1 MLDSIAVSVFVLF
14 YLSLTIRNKKDS
26 DCDWSGL
33 KIHKGKS
40 HKLQSTTPVTTPVS
54 ISSPV
59 TTPTPL
65 TEPVFR
71 PSIPFIFSTT
81 QIFRQT
87 ELPLNCDKCQFSC
100 DPLRVTQD
108 HRKEK
113 HRLWECRRC
122 GDSYNNQQSFDEHD
136 RGSRKCREHPY
147 MTAYFPYGAPILD
160 YV

>member
-1 MLDSIAVSVFVLF
+1 MQFCKIKPFWKNLHNLYASFSCKSNLNLIKENHTSF
-14 YLSLTIRNKKDS
+14 SL
-26 DCDWSGL
+26 L
-33 KIHKGKS
+33 
-40 HKLQSTTPVTTPVS
+40 LQSPVVASSSSITTPAS

-65 TEPVFR
+65 TEPVFG

-100 DPLRVTQD
+100 DPLREMQD

-147 MTAYFPYGAPILD
+147 VTAYFPY
-160 YV
+160 VT

>member
-1 MLDSIAVSVFVLF
+1 MFK
-14 YLSLTIRNKKDS
+14 TE
-26 DCDWSGL
+26 SGL

-40 HKLQSTTPVTTPVS
+40 HKLQSTTPVTTSAPVVASSSSITTPAS

-65 TEPVFR
+65 TEPVFG

-100 DPLRVTQD
+100 DPLREMQD

-113 HRLWECRRC
+113 HRLWECLRC
-122 GDSYNNQQSFDEHD
+122 GDTFINQQSFDEHG
-136 RGSRKCREHPY
+136 RGSGKWNYNCVRHPFY
-147 MTAYFPYGAPILD
+147 STYLTLSHFIR
-160 YV
+160 